1 MQASRGNIL
10 RGLLLPDRSSN
21 PMVTPPRPTPNPIL
35 VTLLVALAVFT
46 VGLLGL
52 TLALRVWS
60 GRVAATPT
68 PTMALTPLPLTPL
81 ASPSPTPTDTPT
93 PEFTP
98 TPSPT
103 PTTTPTAEP
112 SPTPT
117 PIPTDTPTPE
127 PTATPTPAFTP
138 TPTPLPSP
146 TPYAGPFRA
155 NGGDYAAP
163 ARSGFVIDGFLA
175 EWGGIPVVALS
186 YPIQGAE
193 EAVGPDDFLVTAR
206 LAWDPVFLYVA
217 YEVTDDVHV
226 QEGSGYDLFN
236 GDSVELWIDADLAGD
251 FDVVGGNAD
260 DFQFGFS
267 PGDFLTRGPEGVVA
281 YPQRRPD
288 WTNQLVVGAQ
298 RTATG
303 YTLEAAIP
311 WAIMGVRPYPGW
323 VLGYG
328 LMANDNDTPGTFG
341 RERVLAHTPV
351 MRFNQPTTFSN
362 LFLQ

>member
-1 MQASRGNIL
+1 MQ
-10 RGLLLPDRSSN
+10 
-21 PMVTPPRPTPNPIL
+21 TPVRPSLHPIL

-52 TLALRVWS
+52 SLALRAWS
-60 GRVAATPT
+60 SRLAATPT
-68 PTMALTPLPLTPL
+68 PTIALGGLPLTPL

-93 PEFTP
+93 PVVTP

-103 PTTTPTAEP
+103 PTPTPEP

-117 PIPTDTPTPE
+117 PLPTATPTPE
-127 PTATPTPAFTP
+127 PTPTPTPEPTP
-138 TPTPLPSP
+138 TPTVTPAP

-163 ARSGFVIDGFLA
+163 GRSGFVIDGFLA
-175 EWGGIPVVALS
+175 EWGGIPVVSLS
-186 YPIQGAE
+186 YPLQGAE
-193 EAVGPDDFLVTAR
+193 EAVAADDFVVTAR
-206 LAWDPVFLYVA
+206 LAWDPIFLYVA

-236 GDSVELWIDADLAGD
+236 GDSVELWVDADLAGD

-260 DFQFGFS
+260 DFHFGFS

-288 WTNQLVVGAQ
+288 WTGQLVVAAQ

-311 WAIMGVRPYPGW
+311 WALMGVRPYPGW
-323 VLGYG
+323 VVGYG
-328 LMANDNDTPGTFG
+328 LMANDNDTPGVFG

>member
-1 MQASRGNIL
+1 MRPPARASL
-10 RGLLLPDRSSN
+10 
-21 PMVTPPRPTPNPIL
+21 NPIL

-46 VGLLGL
+46 IGLLGL
-52 TLALRVWS
+52 SLALRAWS
-60 GRVAATPT
+60 SRLMPTPT
-68 PTMALTPLPLTPL
+68 PTLALGGLPLTPL
-81 ASPSPTPTDTPT
+81 VSPSPTSTDTPT
-93 PEFTP
+93 PTLTP

-103 PTTTPTAEP
+103 PTPTPTPEP
-112 SPTPT
+112 SPTPL
-117 PIPTDTPTPE
+117 PTDTPTPE
-127 PTATPTPAFTP
+127 PTPTP
-138 TPTPLPSP
+138 TPTAVPSP

-163 ARSGFVIDGFLA
+163 GRSGFVIDGFLP
-175 EWGGIPVVALS
+175 EWGGIPVVMLF
-186 YPIQGAE
+186 YPLQGLE
-193 EAVGPDDFLVTAR
+193 EAVAPDDFLVMAR
-206 LAWDPVFLYVA
+206 LAWDPLFLYVA
-217 YEVTDDVHV
+217 YEVTDNVHV

-236 GDSVELWIDADLAGD
+236 GDAVELWLDADLAGD

-267 PGDFLTRGPEGVVA
+267 PGDFLTRAPEGVVA
-281 YPQRRPD
+281 YPQRRSD
-288 WTNQLVVGAQ
+288 WTDQLVVAAQ

-311 WAIMGVRPYPGW
+311 WAILGVRPYPGW

-328 LMANDNDTPGTFG
+328 LLANDNDTPGTFA